1 MISFLACLVTT
12 VAALHKPESILNV
25 FPGGFAKR
33 YDTPTSSCTNNTTP
47 IQIRLAYAGTDGMA
61 VSWNTNQK
69 LSQPTVRY
77 GTNKYWLNGEASS
90 DVSITYQT
98 SSTYNNHVVIKDLD
112 ADTTYYYVPQC
123 GDTKNPLSFKT
134 ARKVGDGTSFSFA
147 MVGDMGLSLLSSF
160 CNLGLQF

>member
-1 MISFLACLVTT
+1 MISFLACLVTA
-12 VAALHKPESILNV
+12 VAALPNPEPFSDI

-33 YDTPTSSCTNNTTP
+33 YDNPASSCTNNTAP

-69 LSQPTVRY
+69 LSKPTVRY
-77 GTNKYWLNGEASS
+77 GRNTHSLDREASS
-90 DVSITYQT
+90 DISITYPT

-134 ARKVGDGTSFSFA
+134 ARKVGDGTAFSFA
-147 MVGDMGLSLLSSF
+147 MIGDMGLSLGTRF
-160 CNLGLQF
+160 AIQC